1 MPKTDLDRLR
11 LLTQQFEL
19 IRNLL
24 VTTSEV
30 GAKAAIILLE
40 SIADSLMYDICLQE
54 FDRQAELASIQPR
67 MYDSELRDKIRR
79 DFSQKLG
86 VAHDLELI
94 PPLFNF

>member
-1 MPKTDLDRLR
+1 MPKTDLERLR

-67 MYDSELRDKIRR
+67 T
-79 DFSQKLG
+79 
-86 VAHDLELI
+86 
-94 PPLFNF
+94 